1 MAIKLS
7 HFALSRQSQVAVVSL
22 SFFFR
27 IYDYI
32 RSLLTLMHIT
42 MWLPPTLSP
51 PRFIHSFISRS
62 LL

>member
-22 SFFFR
+22 SFFF
-27 IYDYI
+27 YDYI